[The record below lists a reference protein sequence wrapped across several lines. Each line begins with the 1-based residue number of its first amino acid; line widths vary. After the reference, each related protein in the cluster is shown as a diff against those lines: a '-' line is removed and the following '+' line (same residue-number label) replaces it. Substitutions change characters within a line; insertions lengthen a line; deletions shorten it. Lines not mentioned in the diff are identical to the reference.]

1 MRKKSI
7 KNYIEQQFN
16 WANKVMPTGEEVR
29 EKVKQLPDLP
39 DWSVSTLSP
48 PRARDPFSVEYTE
61 RVQSFFPTCTVARKM
76 KLLLQC
82 PEDPKIDI
90 LFYKIRFPRNRDGS
104 KVQVNA
110 AKLRLYKLG
119 LGRESKLRI
128 TVFWLKLRNSGISPA
143 TQVMLDSVMEDGASE
158 GWVSLDVTGAVADW
172 LKHQH
177 KPMALMIKVEDDRQR
192 ELFSRSVM
200 QTLTCDNE
208 INSHLKR
215 KLPYH
220 QPIPMFDESNHIQ
233 THNAEK
239 QPLIDVSTIEIPDGE
254 DIPDNIM
261 IWGLPKTSS
270 LDTDTVPYS
279 GNVQNVEILHKPRE
293 NVKYFNLTEEGKNG
307 TGNILQTI
315 EEVDFLGGVK
325 DDSVE
330 AQDQDQYH
338 SLHEVVLSREELE
351 MKLKEM
357 RKNVEANENDLSDK
371 IDELEAKQKMES
383 EFYKKLFISLMTEKQ
398 KHNEFEF
405 E

>member
-1 MRKKSI
+1 MTKI
-7 KNYIEQQFN
+7 LTCD
-16 WANKVMPTGEEVR
+16 PTGH
-29 EKVKQLPDLP
+29 
-39 DWSVSTLSP
+39 
-48 PRARDPFSVEYTE
+48 
-61 RVQSFFPTCTVARKM
+61 VARQD

-82 PEDPKIDI
+82 PEDPKVDI
-90 LFYKIRFPRNRDGS
+90 LFYKIRFPDDRSGS

-128 TVFWLKLRNSGISPA
+128 TVFWLKLRNSGFVPA

-192 ELFSRSVM
+192 ELFSRSVI
-200 QTLTCDNE
+200 QTLTCDNGKKAR
-208 INSHLKR
+208 SS
-215 KLPYH
+215 YH

-307 TGNILQTI
+307 TGNNILQTI
-315 EEVDFLGGVK
+315 EEVDFLGGDK
-325 DDSVE
+325 DDSFEV
-330 AQDQDQYH
+330 QDQDQYH
-338 SLHEVVLSREELE
+338 SLHEVVLSRAELE

-371 IDELEAKQKMES
+371 INELEAKQKMES
-383 EFYKKLFISLMTEKQ
+383 EFYNKLFVSLMTEKQ